1 MWRRSLVV
9 EHFHSLWEAPDSFHA
24 PPRWVWARLPVNAHL
39 MGPATVS
46 LYVSVIQLA
55 TQTVTQ
61 LATQASYISVS
72 VSGFVPDT
80 VSFFPLKPGLEC
92 RRGAVNWLLLSHEQK
107 PGILILELCLIQKP
121 SEFESQSKIH
131 LPLLISLFTENQNN
145 QFKVLTT

>member
-1 MWRRSLVV
+1 
-9 EHFHSLWEAPDSFHA
+9 
-24 PPRWVWARLPVNAHL
+24 

-92 RRGAVNWLLLSHEQK
+92 RRGAVN
-107 PGILILELCLIQKP
+107 
-121 SEFESQSKIH
+121 
-131 LPLLISLFTENQNN
+131 
-145 QFKVLTT
+145 